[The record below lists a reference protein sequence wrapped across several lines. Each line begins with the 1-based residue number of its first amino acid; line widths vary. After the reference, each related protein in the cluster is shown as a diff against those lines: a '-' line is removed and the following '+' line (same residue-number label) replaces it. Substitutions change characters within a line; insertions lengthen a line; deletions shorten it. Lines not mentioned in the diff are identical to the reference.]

1 VISRITEKNL
11 TPKAKAAIVALLDPG
26 EYLADASLW
35 ADENRRKRPK
45 TAPWRYVDV
54 PLDEPRYRSEGIAS
68 VDFIAVAARGGSK
81 LAGLTRRVSWL
92 VAAE

>member
-1 VISRITEKNL
+1 MAHPPLGDLKSELEERGSLKG
-11 TPKAKAAIVALLDPG
+11 AK
-26 EYLADASLW
+26 
-35 ADENRRKRPK
+35 
-45 TAPWRYVDV
+45 T
-54 PLDEPRYRSEGIAS
+54 GIAS